1 MRPRSTLPCVLVLA
15 LAVLGAPRSVL
26 AQAPEATSATA
37 SLTASL
43 AWARADGAE
52 DCIAAPQLAKDIE
65 ARVGREV
72 FVSPAVA
79 EVTVEGSVA
88 ALPAPKKGFRASFR
102 VLDKTGAVLGSR
114 QVESHEAS
122 CRSLDERAALIASI
136 LIDDAERVRH
146 AESPP
151 QRPPPPSPPVV
162 SQAPKPAAA
171 PEPKKPQPPKSEPG
185 WAFGVDVGLG
195 MTSGLQPG
203 AGLGVAATFVVRPPR
218 FGAFFFGAGLFPETR
233 TSTARGAEVGADA
246 QYGTIGVCPLVG
258 SGGRL
263 EGMLCAGML
272 LGALRAQGTGFDES
286 YGDRVATVAALLEAR
301 GAFRI
306 VGPLALSVGLGAH
319 VGLVRAEVTY
329 REANES
335 KVAFSTAPAGI
346 LADVGLGLRFP

>member
-1 MRPRSTLPCVLVLA
+1 
-15 LAVLGAPRSVL
+15 
-26 AQAPEATSATA
+26 
-37 SLTASL
+37 
-43 AWARADGAE
+43 
-52 DCIAAPQLAKDIE
+52 
-65 ARVGREV
+65 
-72 FVSPAVA
+72 VA

-88 ALPAPKKGFRASFR
+88 ALPSPQKGFRASFR

-114 QVESHEAS
+114 QVESREAS
-122 CRSLDERAALIASI
+122 CRTLDDRAALIASI

-146 AESPP
+146 AEAPP
-151 QRPPPPSPPVV
+151 QPPPPPSSPPAVP
-162 SQAPKPAAA
+162 QAPKPA
-171 PEPKKPQPPKSEPG
+171 PEPKKPQAPKPEPG

-195 MTSGLQPG
+195 TTSGLQPG

-246 QYGTIGVCPLVG
+246 QYGTIGLCPLVG
-258 SGGRL
+258 SGARL

-272 LGALRAQGTGFDES
+272 LGALRAQGTGFDDS
-286 YGDRVATVAALLEAR
+286 YGDRVATVAALLGAR
-301 GAFRI
+301 GALRI
-306 VGPLALSVGLGAH
+306 VGPLVVSLGLGAH

-346 LADVGLGLRFP
+346 LGDVGLGLRFP

>member
-1 MRPRSTLPCVLVLA
+1 MRDRSILPNVLVL
-15 LAVLGAPRSVL
+15 VLLFAPRVVL
-26 AQAPEATSATA
+26 AQAPAAKGA
-37 SLTASL
+37 GPSLTASL

-52 DCIAAPQLAKDIE
+52 ECIAAPQLAKDIE
-65 ARVGREV
+65 ARLGREV

-88 ALPAPKKGFRASFR
+88 ALVPPQKGFRASFR
-102 VLDKTGAVLGSR
+102 VLDKSGAVLGSR

-122 CRSLDERAALIASI
+122 CRALDDRASLIASI

-146 AESPP
+146 PE
-151 QRPPPPSPPVV
+151 PPPLAPPSAPIPPVV
-162 SQAPKPAAA
+162 PPASSPQ
-171 PEPKKPQPPKSEPG
+171 PEPKKPQAPKSEPG

-263 EGMLCAGML
+263 DGMLCAGML

-286 YGDRVATVAALLEAR
+286 YGDRVATVSALLGAR
-301 GAFRI
+301 GALRI
-306 VGPLALSVGLGAH
+306 VGPLALSLGLGAH

-335 KVAFSTAPAGI
+335 RVAFSTAPAGI
-346 LADVGLGLRFP
+346 LGDVGLGLRFP